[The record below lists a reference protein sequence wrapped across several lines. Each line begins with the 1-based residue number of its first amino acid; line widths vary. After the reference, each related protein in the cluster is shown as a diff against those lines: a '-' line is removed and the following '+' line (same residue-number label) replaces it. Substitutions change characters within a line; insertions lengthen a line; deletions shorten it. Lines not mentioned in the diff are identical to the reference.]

1 MRIQEVGVDLYVFE
15 YKGHLITNT
24 RDNSKLFSG
33 YSQFSKVADCD
44 VKLLPGF
51 VELWRARKT
60 EIPLVSVE
68 DKLFKIRW
76 AGIIQYT
83 LPIYEQHNDYQFDR
97 VIRALCVEVSKLQSR

>member
-1 MRIQEVGVDLYVFE
+1 MSTHI
-15 YKGHLITNT
+15 K
-24 RDNSKLFSG
+24 KLVM
-33 YSQFSKVADCD
+33 Q
-44 VKLLPGF
+44 GF
-51 VELWRARKT
+51 KSFARKT

-97 VIRALCVEVSKLQSR
+97 VIRALCVEVLKLQS